1 MSSQHADTIA
11 SEVLSA
17 SLGGAVSASILYPL
31 EVLKT
36 RMQADDDGDADSD
49 DGNTDAD
56 EGKDGRKKEEKPKMG
71 MIEYATNLY
80 NKEGF
85 GVYLNGIETSAFQS
99 AMEKSFYFFA
109 YTALK
114 QVHQF
119 ARVLVSSSPQQ
130 ASKPMGAMSNLFL
143 GCLAEWA
150 HLPITMPI
158 DCLTTAIQTSKKQ
171 NAVALMLNI
180 LKDGNMYNGIQA
192 YYVLCFKPALQY
204 TVYEQVKAM
213 ILQSR
218 NTNTLSAGE
227 AFVLGMIARTVATV
241 AVFPFVRAKVVMQ
254 SRKKKQEPVVSQPQD
269 GSMIEEL
276 TGVQDSD
283 DDDVQPQESQQRQ
296 QQGGQNQQQ
305 SSSNELT
312 VWNLLSD
319 IYTADGIS
327 GLYQGIG
334 PELTRGIFSAALML
348 MIKEKIN
355 GTVKNTLYGHGNK
368 KNNRH
373 HR

>member
-1 MSSQHADTIA
+1 MGITGNSNIGTI
-11 SEVLSA
+11 
-17 SLGGAVSASILYPL
+17 
-31 EVLKT
+31 
-36 RMQADDDGDADSD
+36 
-49 DGNTDAD
+49 
-56 EGKDGRKKEEKPKMG
+56 
-71 MIEYATNLY
+71 
-80 NKEGF
+80 
-85 GVYLNGIETSAFQS
+85 
-99 AMEKSFYFFA
+99 
-109 YTALK
+109 
-114 QVHQF
+114 
-119 ARVLVSSSPQQ
+119 
-130 ASKPMGAMSNLFL
+130 SNLIL
-143 GCLAEWA
+143 GCFAEWA

-319 IYTADGIS
+319 IYATDGIS

>member
-1 MSSQHADTIA
+1 MSQHADTIA

-17 SLGGAVSASILYPL
+17 SLGGSISASILYPL

-36 RMQADDDGDADSD
+36 KMQADDANDSD
-49 DGNTDAD
+49 DD
-56 EGKDGRKKEEKPKMG
+56 EDVAGGSDKKKMEKPKKG
-71 MIEYATNLY
+71 MVDYAVDLY

-85 GVYLNGIETSAFQS
+85 SVYLNGIETSAFQS

-114 QVHQF
+114 QMHQF
-119 ARVLVSSSPQQ
+119 VRVLMTSPEQ
-130 ASKPMGAMSNLFL
+130 ARKPMGAMTNLIL

-171 NAVALMLNI
+171 NAVALMLQI

-204 TVYEQVKAM
+204 TVYEQVKAVL
-213 ILQSR
+213 LQSR
-218 NTNTLSAGE
+218 NTDTLSAGE
-227 AFVLGMIARTVATV
+227 AFVLGMVARTVATI

-254 SRKKKQEPVVSQPQD
+254 SRKKKETTIPVSSQPQD
-269 GSMIEEL
+269 GSMMEEEL
-276 TGVQDSD
+276 AGGVHDSD
-283 DDDVQPQESQQRQ
+283 DDAQPTQQ
-296 QQGGQNQQQ
+296 QQQ
-305 SSSNELT
+305 SQQGKKKKDDGTLT
-312 VWNLLSD
+312 LWGLLSD
-319 IYTADGIS
+319 IYSTDGVS
-327 GLYQGIG
+327 GLYQGLG
-334 PELTRGIFSAALML
+334 PELTRGVFSAALML

-355 GTVKNTLYGHGNK
+355 GAVKNALYGPPGRK
-368 KNNRH
+368 KGRMT
-373 HR
+373 R